1 MTALSQL
8 RPGQRG
14 RVTSLVSPGAMR
26 RRLQDMGLVEGTNV
40 ECVFHSPAGD
50 PTAYQF
56 RGALIALRREDASQV
71 LIRPL

>member
-14 RVTSLVSPGAMR
+14 RETSLVSPGAMR

-40 ECVFHSPAGD
+40 ECVFRSPAGD
-50 PTAYQF
+50 PAAYQF

-71 LIRPL
+71 LVRPL

>member
-40 ECVFHSPAGD
+40 ECVFRSPAGD
-50 PTAYQF
+50 PAAY
-56 RGALIALRREDASQV
+56 
-71 LIRPL
+71 